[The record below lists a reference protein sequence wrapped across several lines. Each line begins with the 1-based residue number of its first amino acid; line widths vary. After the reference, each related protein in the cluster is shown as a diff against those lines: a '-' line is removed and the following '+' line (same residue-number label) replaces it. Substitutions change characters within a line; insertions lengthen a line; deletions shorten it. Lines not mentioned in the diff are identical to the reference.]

1 MSETIVFLVDDSKK
15 TKQLMPALMKRI
27 WDITNL
33 VKNVS
38 IVVVYLNSDSNRTLI
53 EMIPMGMIDRCYCLK
68 LDSISTSTQALS
80 KEIYKLFSG
89 NVPHAL
95 FSSNATI
102 CKECMSALAFLFE
115 TGLAADCCGI
125 ELDNNDGKYCFERI
139 VGDFPP
145 KSALIKVKNSLP
157 QMATFMSLDVENRFD
172 NYVLWEK
179 ECEIIE
185 IPHKCNNTCNFGVVK
200 TSDEDVFLHSKIYF
214 IVGAG
219 VKSFEIAERLRKFA
233 EDKGIGFGAT
243 RQILNRGWYDN
254 SYLIGIS
261 GRTIMP
267 NLCVTFGVSGAYQH
281 YIGIKDSRFIISINN
296 DVSAA
301 MVGFAQKTIITDV
314 NNLIIELTKQ
324 R

>member
-1 MSETIVFLVDDSKK
+1 MSEMIVFLVDDSQK
-15 TKQLMPALMKRI
+15 TKQVLPLLIKKI
-27 WDITNL
+27 WDITHL
-33 VKNVS
+33 EKNVS
-38 IVVVYLNSDSNRTLI
+38 IVVVYLNSDLNRTLL
-53 EMIPMGMIDRCYCLK
+53 EMIPMGLIDICYCLK
-68 LDSISTSTQALS
+68 VDSIYTNTQVLS

-157 QMATFMSLDVENRFD
+157 QMATFMNLEIENRSE
-172 NYVLWEK
+172 NYVLREN

-185 IPHKCNNTCNFGVVK
+185 IPQKCNNTCNFGVLK
-200 TSDEDVFLHSKIYF
+200 TLDKDVILHSKVYF

-233 EDKGIGFGAT
+233 QDKGIGFGIT

-254 SYLIGIS
+254 SNLIGIS
-261 GRTIMP
+261 GRTITP

-296 DVSAA
+296 GVSSA
-301 MVGFAQKTIITDV
+301 MVEFAQKTIVTDV
-314 NNLIIELTKQ
+314 NDLIIELTK
-324 R
+324 

>member
-1 MSETIVFLVDDSKK
+1 MSEMIVLLVDDSQK
-15 TKQLMPALMKRI
+15 TKQVLPLLIKKI
-27 WDITNL
+27 WDITHL

-38 IVVVYLNSDSNRTLI
+38 IVVVYLNSDLNRTLL
-53 EMIPMGMIDRCYCLK
+53 EMIPMGLIDICYCLK
-68 LDSISTSTQALS
+68 VDSIYTNTQVLS

-125 ELDNNDGKYCFERI
+125 ELDNNDGKYCFERT

-157 QMATFMSLDVENRFD
+157 QMATFMNLEIENRFE
-172 NYVLWEK
+172 NYVLREN

-185 IPHKCNNTCNFGVVK
+185 IPQKCNNTCNFGVLK
-200 TSDEDVFLHSKIYF
+200 TLDKDVILHSKVYF
-214 IVGAG
+214 VVGAG

-233 EDKGIGFGAT
+233 QDKGIGFGIT

-254 SYLIGIS
+254 SNLIGIS
-261 GRTIMP
+261 GRTITP

-296 DVSAA
+296 DASSA
-301 MVGFAQKTIITDV
+301 MVEFAQKTIVTDV
-314 NNLIIELTKQ
+314 NDLIIELTK
-324 R
+324 